1 MKYNYDVDK
10 ECFVR
15 EDGLGKKIWINS
27 SEAHRIMT
35 MYSLGN
41 SIGEIRN
48 KIQFVNSRKV
58 TESTIKNFILNVNQG
73 NITLDEDYP
82 APVKLVEELTVSD
95 RVEALENRVSELENK
110 FAEIK
115 SDCFCTA
122 FADETRNESSISKVK
137 SWLKF

>member
-1 MKYNYDVDK
+1 MKYNYNTDL

-48 KIQFVNSRKV
+48 KIEFVNSRKV
-58 TESTIKNFILNVNQG
+58 TESTVKNFISNVNMG
-73 NITLDEDYP
+73 NIILDENYP
-82 APVKLVEELTVSD
+82 APVKLVEEMTDND
-95 RVEALENRVSELENK
+95 RICKLEERVTNLEDKISEL
-110 FAEIK
+110 K
-115 SDCFCTA
+115 SECFITA
-122 FADETRNESSISKVK
+122 FADESKKESKVRK
-137 SWLKF
+137 WLRL